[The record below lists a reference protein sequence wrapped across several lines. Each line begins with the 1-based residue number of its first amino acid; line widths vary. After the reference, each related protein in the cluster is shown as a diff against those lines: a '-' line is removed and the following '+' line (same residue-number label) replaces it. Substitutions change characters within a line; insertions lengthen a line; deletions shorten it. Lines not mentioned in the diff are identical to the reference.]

1 MMTGTSKREKKMKE
15 IKHLHLMV
23 RAEITKPIK
32 TEDYARLWLTEL
44 VENIDMKIAAGPI
57 SKYVDMPGNEGITA
71 AVSVETSHIAFHIWE
86 KLDPMIIQFDLYTCG
101 ELNYLEVL
109 GHLIDSFGIT
119 SMEWQYLDRASGF
132 ELLDA
137 SWLDKN

>member
-1 MMTGTSKREKKMKE
+1 MKE

-32 TEDYARLWLTEL
+32 TEEHAKEWLTKL
-44 VENIDMKIAAGPI
+44 VDIIDMKIAAGPI
-57 SKYVDMPGNEGITA
+57 SKYVDMPGNEGVTG

-86 KLDPMIIQFDLYTCG
+86 KTNPMILQFDLYTCG
-101 ELNYLEVL
+101 ELKYLEVL
-109 GHLIDSFGIT
+109 GHLIDSFGIA
-119 SMEWQYLDRASGF
+119 SMQWQYLDRANGF
-132 ELLDA
+132 KLLDA

>member
-1 MMTGTSKREKKMKE
+1 MKE

-32 TEDYARLWLTEL
+32 TEDYAKLWLTQL
-44 VENIDMKIAAGPI
+44 VDLIDMKIAAGPI
-57 SKYVDMPGNEGITA
+57 SKYVEMPGNEGVTA

-101 ELNYLEVL
+101 DLDHKMVLE
-109 GHLIDSFGIT
+109 HLADAFGIT
-119 SMEWQYLDRASGF
+119 NMQWQYLDRADGF
-132 ELLDA
+132 KVLDQ
-137 SWLDKN
+137 S

>member
-1 MMTGTSKREKKMKE
+1 MKE

-32 TEDYARLWLTEL
+32 TEDYAKLWLEEL
-44 VENIDMKIAAGPI
+44 VQLIDMKIAAGPI
-57 SKYVDMPGNEGITA
+57 SKYVDMPGNEGVTA

-101 ELNYLEVL
+101 DLDYKMVL
-109 GHLIDSFGIT
+109 GHLWETFGVKSI
-119 SMEWQYLDRASGF
+119 EWVYLDRATGF
-132 ELLDA
+132 KVIDSSSFDNLIVD
-137 SWLDKN
+137 NI